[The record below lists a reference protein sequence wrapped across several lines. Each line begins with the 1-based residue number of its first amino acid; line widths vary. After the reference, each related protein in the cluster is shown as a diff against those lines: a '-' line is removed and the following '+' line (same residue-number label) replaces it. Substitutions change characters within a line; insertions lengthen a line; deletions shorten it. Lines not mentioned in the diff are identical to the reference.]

1 MLAPRFGASLRRT
14 MGGRTSVGAVGV
26 FGAPLRRAMGG
37 RTSVGAV
44 RVFGASLRRAMG
56 GRTSVGAVLV
66 LALALGGCESSQ
78 EKSAQLERQAKLS
91 KAEHPVED
99 AKGLTITHASSAVQ
113 VVDTQSV
120 HSSEGTA
127 VVVTLRNVSTH
138 ALRDVPI
145 AITVK
150 GAGGSTLYQNNGTGL
165 EAALTSV
172 SLLAAGQ
179 QFAWI
184 DDQVQATEAPKSVS
198 ALVGEA
204 PQAPASVPRI
214 VLTRVHANEEGGSS
228 GVAGT
233 VHNDSAVTQR
243 ELVVYGIARR
253 GTRIVAAGRAVLSK
267 VAAHGSTP
275 FQVLFIGSAAG
286 AQVEASA
293 PPSTF

>member
-1 MLAPRFGASLRRT
+1 MLAPRFGASLRAWRSD
-14 MGGRTSVGAVGV
+14 G
-26 FGAPLRRAMGG
+26 PRAG
-37 RTSVGAV
+37 SI
-44 RVFGASLRRAMG
+44 
-56 GRTSVGAVLV
+56 GAVLV

-78 EKSAQLERQAKLS
+78 EKSAQLEKQAKLA
-91 KAEHPVED
+91 KAAHPVQA
-99 AKGLTITHASSAVQ
+99 AKGLSIAHASSAVR
-113 VVDTQSV
+113 VVATQSV

-150 GAGGSTLYQNNGTGL
+150 GAGGSTLYQNNARRPGSGAHL
-165 EAALTSV
+165 RVAARRRE
-172 SLLAAGQ
+172 Q

-184 DDQVQATEAPKSVS
+184 DDQVQAAEAPASVS

-204 PQAPASVPRI
+204 PQAPATVPRI
-214 VLTRVHANEEGGSS
+214 VLTGVHANEEGGSS

-253 GTRIVAAGRAVLSK
+253 GARIVAAGRAVLSK
-267 VAAHGSTP
+267 VAAHGSSP

-286 AQVEASA
+286 AHVEASA

>member
-1 MLAPRFGASLRRT
+1 M
-14 MGGRTSVGAVGV
+14 
-26 FGAPLRRAMGG
+26 
-37 RTSVGAV
+37 
-44 RVFGASLRRAMG
+44 
-56 GRTSVGAVLV
+56 LV
-66 LALALGGCESSQ
+66 LALAVGGCESSQ
-78 EKSAQLERQAKLS
+78 EKSAQLEKQAKLA
-91 KAEHPVED
+91 KAEHPVAA
-99 AKGLTITHASSAVQ
+99 AKGLSIAHASSAVR
-113 VVDTQSV
+113 VVATQAV

-150 GAGGSTLYQNNGTGL
+150 GAGGSTLYQNDTAGL
-165 EAALTSV
+165 EAALTTV
-172 SLLAAGQ
+172 PLLPAGAR
-179 QFAWI
+179 FEWI
-184 DDQVQATEAPKSVS
+184 DDQVQAAAAPASVS

-204 PQAPASVPRI
+204 PQAPGRASVPQI
-214 VLTRVHANEEGGSS
+214 VLTGVHANEEGGSS

-253 GTRIVAAGRAVLSK
+253 GARIVAAGRAVLSK
-267 VAAHGSTP
+267 VAAHGSSS

-286 AQVEASA
+286 AHVEASA